1 MNVNYEKKKQQTT
14 TTATQRTKKITKIN
28 KSCTKDLKEKH
39 LMVFVAVAANVY
51 ANVLKT
57 TRNEKNN
64 NNNKNFLWNRTKIA
78 CKVFLKKWKKQQ
90 QQQQHEQQKL
100 KIKKICVGAEKQNA
114 TTCVF
119 GEKLQ
124 NCKKNNKSRK

>member
-1 MNVNYEKKKQQTT
+1 MQNSNFAFTKKKNKLKQPNERKLRKKIANDNNSNTT
-14 TTATQRTKKITKIN
+14 NTKKITKIN
-28 KSCTKDLKEKH
+28 KSCTKDLKEKY

-78 CKVFLKKWKKQQ
+78 CKVFLKKWKK
-90 QQQQHEQQKL
+90 
-100 KIKKICVGAEKQNA
+100 
-114 TTCVF
+114 
-119 GEKLQ
+119 
-124 NCKKNNKSRK
+124 